1 MITRSKICGLQNPD
15 DIQVAV
21 NAGADALG
29 FVFYAKSPRNVELKV
44 AKTLI
49 RNVPGFVSTV
59 ALVVNE
65 HSSVIDQILNQ
76 TQVNYLQFHGDES
89 GKTCRQFGANY
100 IKAIRVSEQTN
111 FAEIQEEFYDAKLLL
126 LDAYV
131 PGIPG
136 GTGQTFDWSLI
147 GNLEKPWALAGGL
160 TPDNVKYAI
169 EQVHPFAVDV
179 SGGVESSLE
188 VAGRKGVKDALKIKQ
203 FLQQVKAV
211 SSYE

>member
-1 MITRSKICGLQNPD
+1 MMTRSKICGLQNSD

-29 FVFYAKSPRNVELKV
+29 FVFYGKSPRNVELGV

-65 HSSVIDQILNQ
+65 QASVIDQILNQ

-100 IKAIRVSEQTN
+100 IKAIRVNDQTN
-111 FAEIQEEFYDAKLLL
+111 FAQIQEEFYDAKLLL

-179 SGGVESSLE
+179 SGGVEHS
-188 VAGRKGVKDALKIKQ
+188 KGVKDPLKIKQ

>member
-1 MITRSKICGLQNPD
+1 MMIRSKICGLQNPE
-15 DIQVAV
+15 DIQIAV

-29 FVFYAKSPRNVELKV
+29 FVFYAKSPRNVEMNV
-44 AKTLI
+44 AKSLI

-65 HSSVIDQILNQ
+65 QTSVIDQILKQ

-89 GKTCRQFGANY
+89 GEACRQFGVNY
-100 IKAIRVSEQTN
+100 IKAIRVNDQTN
-111 FAEIQEEFYDAKLLL
+111 FAAIQEEFYDAKLLL

-160 TPDNVKYAI
+160 TPENVKYAI
-169 EQVHPFAVDV
+169 DQVHPFAVDV
-179 SGGVESSLE
+179 SGGVEKS
-188 VAGRKGVKDALKIKQ
+188 KGVKDPLKIKQ

-211 SSYE
+211 SNYE